1 MRQINT
7 IRRKS
12 IAFFVFTLISLSYH
26 LGCTKQSETQKAAH
40 SESSA
45 IQTDLKQPITDPV
58 TESLKKIATHFRFAA
73 SLEREILKT
82 IRPDFNLPMTQFEI
96 LSTVLDQRVG
106 IKKNFA
112 RVDCKLFKIEPQNS
126 LYLFFKQC
134 QNPPVRVADV
144 ETKIKNQITVHFY
157 TSEWSSV
164 VGQSVVLTAA
174 DRVCVLTIEDD
185 KLKRLSCENTNMAL
199 DQALDVQELRL
210 KEFVFDQKAEF
221 QVQVSGGFYKNLVE
235 HRKLSLKI
243 PFDGKIKIIEKELKV
258 RDDFAELDRSQ
269 KTGTEHIEIQNT
281 QKQPSEGVDGQKSN
295 EEKSKK
301 NNQEDN
307 QESNQDGRKEDKQQ
321 EKHTEEGHKEADQES
336 SQHEKSR

>member
-7 IRRKS
+7 TQRKS
-12 IAFFVFTLISLSYH
+12 RAFFVIILFSVSY
-26 LGCTKQSETQKAAH
+26 LVSCTKQNETQVVQNK
-40 SESSA
+40 SSA
-45 IQTDLKQPITDPV
+45 IQTDLKQSATGQAADQV

-82 IRPDFNLPMTQFEI
+82 IRPDLNLPMTQFEI

-112 RVDCKLFKIEPQNS
+112 RVDCKLFKIEPQNT

-134 QNPPVRVADV
+134 QNPQVRVADV
-144 ETKIKNQITVHFY
+144 ETKTKNQISVHFY
-157 TSEWSSV
+157 TSEWASV
-164 VGQSVVLTAA
+164 VGQSVALTAA
-174 DRVCVLTIEDD
+174 DRVCVLTIEED
-185 KLKRLSCENTNMAL
+185 KLKRLSCENTNLAL
-199 DQALDVQELRL
+199 DQAMDVQELRL

-235 HRKLSLKI
+235 HRKLNMKI

-258 RDDFAELDRSQ
+258 RDDFAGLDSPQ

-281 QKQPSEGVDGQKSN
+281 QKQPTEGSDGQKSN
-295 EEKSKK
+295 EEKSEN
-301 NNQEDN
+301 NNQEEHQKN
-307 QESNQDGRKEDKQQ
+307 NPE
-321 EKHTEEGHKEADQES
+321 EKLIEEGHKEVDQES
-336 SQHEKSR
+336 PQREKSR